1 MDVEFYAK
9 VVVKIAVLDLVYNGS
24 RVRSLKLTLLF
35 FLPSFM
41 AVLAL

>member
-9 VVVKIAVLDLVYNGS
+9 AVVKTVVLGLVYSGS
-24 RVRSLKLTLLF
+24 RVLSLKPTLLF